1 MTSRKRLQVRIV
13 GPLSKSGEY
22 NCGLGRKQQGAHRR
36 VPQTKRSKKTKTP
49 LWIVVAHVPHSRGNI
64 FASGS
69 VNYIKVGSH
78 GESTKKTCENLLRP
92 PEDIIR
98 FRAGEV
104 AHETHNRLGSLQ
116 DARRTC

>member
-1 MTSRKRLQVRIV
+1 MRIREKAT
-13 GPLSKSGEY
+13 GRTQKSTT
-22 NCGLGRKQQGAHRR
+22 NKKKQ
-36 VPQTKRSKKTKTP
+36 KKTKTP